1 VPRPGSE
8 LNGWWRAGVALVG
21 PVLRLLFDLRWAGI
35 ERIPRAGP
43 VILAANHVSALDG
56 VVLAYLVARRGN
68 RPTRY
73 LVAVEFFD
81 RRFHGFWLRTFKQ
94 IPIRRGVG
102 DSGALEEAIATVR
115 SGTVAGIFPEGTV
128 NPDPDGPMLRGRTG
142 VARIAF
148 EAGAPVIPVGIWGT
162 QARWPRTG
170 LTFRRPLRPTVAL
183 AFGPPVEPHG
193 DPSSPDDIQTFTALV
208 VRRIVEQAAA
218 ARDLAGR
225 GRPSPP

>member
-1 VPRPGSE
+1 VPGPGSE

-35 ERIPRAGP
+35 ERIPRDGP

-102 DSGALEEAIATVR
+102 DSGALDEAIATVR

-193 DPSSPDDIQTFTALV
+193 DPPSPDDIQAFTALV

-225 GRPSPP
+225 GRPPPP

>member
-1 VPRPGSE
+1 
-8 LNGWWRAGVALVG
+8 
-21 PVLRLLFDLRWAGI
+21 LFDLRWAGI

-56 VVLAYLVARRGN
+56 VVLAYLVARRRN
-68 RPTRY
+68 RSTRY
-73 LVAVEFFD
+73 LVAAEFFD
-81 RRFHGFWLRTFKQ
+81 RRFHGSWLRTFKQ

-102 DSGALEEAIATVR
+102 DSGALDEAVATVR
-115 SGTVAGIFPEGTV
+115 SGTVAGIFPEGRV

-142 VARIAF
+142 MARIAL

-193 DPSSPDDIQTFTALV
+193 EPSSPDEIQAFTARV
-208 VRRIVEQAAA
+208 VRRIVEQAAT

-225 GRPSPP
+225 GRPPPP

>member
-1 VPRPGSE
+1 MPGPGSE

-35 ERIPRAGP
+35 ERIPRTGP
-43 VILAANHVSALDG
+43 ALLAANHVSSLDG

-73 LVAVEFFD
+73 LVAAEFFD

-102 DSGALEEAIATVR
+102 DSGALDEAVATVR
-115 SGTVAGIFPEGTV
+115 SGAVAGIFPEGTV
-128 NPDPDGPMLRGRTG
+128 NPDPGGPMLRGRTG
-142 VARIAF
+142 VARIAL
-148 EAGAPVIPVGIWGT
+148 AARAPVIPVGIWGT
-162 QARWPRTG
+162 QIRWPRSG

-193 DPSSPDDIQTFTALV
+193 DPSSPDDIQDFTALV
-208 VRRIVEQAAA
+208 MSRIVEQTAA

-225 GRPSPP
+225 GRPPLT

>member
-1 VPRPGSE
+1 
-8 LNGWWRAGVALVG
+8 
-21 PVLRLLFDLRWAGI
+21 LFDLRWAGI

-102 DSGALEEAIATVR
+102 DSGALDEAIATVR

-193 DPSSPDDIQTFTALV
+193 DPSSPDDIQAFTALV

-225 GRPSPP
+225 GRPPPP

>member
-1 VPRPGSE
+1 
-8 LNGWWRAGVALVG
+8 LVG

-35 ERIPRAGP
+35 EGIPRTGP

-56 VVLAYLVARRGN
+56 VVLAYLVARQAG

-73 LVAVEFFD
+73 LVASEFFD

-102 DSGALEEAIATVR
+102 DSGALDEAVTTVR

-128 NPDPDGPMLRGRTG
+128 NPDSDGPMLRGRTG
-142 VARIAF
+142 VARIAL

-170 LTFRRPLRPTVAL
+170 LTFRRPLRTTVAL

-193 DPSSPDDIQTFTALV
+193 DPSSPDDIQAFTALV
-208 VRRIVEQAAA
+208 MRRIVEQVAT

-225 GRPSPP
+225 GRPLPP